1 MVVNALQ
8 ADVQKSKLPTESFVK
23 QIDDVLQEL
32 LKEAANI
39 KDPVRLMEWPG
50 KGMVFIVGLDKYDSV
65 DEIPDEEI
73 QNIIRAAV
81 KNGKNSRLKKRFD
94 AYLEPDKKIP
104 EYSLLRDFSMI
115 SGVGRLSVNY

>member
-1 MVVNALQ
+1 MLVNALQ

-23 QIDDVLQEL
+23 QIDDALQEL

-81 KNGKNSRLKKRFD
+81 KSWEEQQVEE
-94 AYLEPDKKIP
+94 AI
-104 EYSLLRDFSMI
+104 
-115 SGVGRLSVNY
+115 